1 MGKHQGVRAHLED
14 SSARPEAARVRAA
27 TRAATEQPADYDGD
41 GCRWLRDRKG
51 GVQEAAREQGG
62 RG

>member
-14 SSARPEAARVRAA
+14 SSAQPEAARVRAA
-27 TRAATEQPADYDGD
+27 TPAAARQPADYDGD
-41 GCRWLRDRKG
+41 GCRWLRDRKV
-51 GVQEAAREQGG
+51 GVQEAAREWGG